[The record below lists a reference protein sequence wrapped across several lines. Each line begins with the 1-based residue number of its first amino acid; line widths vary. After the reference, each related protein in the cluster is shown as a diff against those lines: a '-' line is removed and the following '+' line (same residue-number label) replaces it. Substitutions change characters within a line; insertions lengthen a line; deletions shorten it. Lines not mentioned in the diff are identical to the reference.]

1 MIYQYFFRFI
11 LVIGMFYCTYALADD
26 YSSCNEYLPALRQ
39 INNHKVGPESCQM
52 QQMEL
57 EFNGHTF
64 IRADLGLDG
73 TVEGYVTR
81 EGNYREYL
89 TNAPDLVFPQT
100 QASKPEIPILAIS
113 HYERLRGAAI
123 LLVYPK
129 NRKDWNGK
137 LWVTAHGRGSSFHN
151 GSLKLW
157 NKYLDP
163 ADPLGELN
171 KLEHVMLTQ
180 GYALAVTMRTSEENV
195 GEIVSTL
202 EDGTVVDWVAFNDSH
217 SYIKDFTY
225 VAENAINKRL
235 GKIPTRTYLYGKS
248 AGARLARGLN
258 YYGTTLNT
266 DGKGKRIFDG
276 FLVDDAAA
284 GTWLPVVMH
293 DGKDVL
299 LQTDAEKQAFV
310 PQLELGH
317 QAYSAV
323 NDHDLPDFVTIG
335 FLTNKYNNARI
346 LLEKGLGE
354 KFRFYEIKQLSHDD
368 GSAFPEGKK
377 GKLQILDLSLLID
390 GAVNLLDQWVEGVKI
405 APPSRSDYLL
415 VGDTNQDGKLDRPA
429 ISFPE
434 VACPLGYFYP
444 YPKSGV
450 GTTSWAAFTGQGP
463 EPLDENEAFVDMN
476 HTGTWDFRESPEA
489 AWQRLGLLQAGET
502 LTPQRYMECISKSAT
517 ELGDEGL
524 FSADTVKN
532 YMAKASSKNLKPVS
546 DDEPALILYNK
557 F

>member
-26 YSSCNEYLPALRQ
+26 SSCNEYLPALRQ

-113 HYERLRGAAI
+113 RYESLRGAAI

-235 GKIPTRTYLYGKS
+235 GKVPTRTYLYGKS

-284 GTWLPVVMH
+284 GTWLPIVMH

-299 LQTDAEKQAFV
+299 LKTDAEKQAFV

-323 NDHDLPDFVTIG
+323 NDHDLPDFVTVG

-368 GSAFPEGKK
+368 GSSFPEGKK

-390 GAVNLLDQWVEGVKI
+390 GAVNLLDQWVEGVKV

-429 ISFPE
+429 ISYPE

-489 AWQRLGLLQAGET
+489 AWQRLGLLQAGES
-502 LTPQRYMECISKSAT
+502 LTQQRYVACVSHAAS
-517 ELGDEGL
+517 ELGQEGF
-524 FSADTVKN
+524 FSADTVKK
-532 YMAKASSKNLKPVS
+532 YADKAATKNLKPV

>member
-1 MIYQYFFRFI
+1 MIFRYFTYVL
-11 LVIGMFYCTYALADD
+11 LVITMITSTSVLAEDFT
-26 YSSCNEYLPALRQ
+26 SCKEYLPALRQ
-39 INNHKVGPESCQM
+39 VNNHKVGPETCQL
-52 QQMEL
+52 QQVEL

-64 IRADLGLDG
+64 IRADMGLDG

-89 TNAPDLVFPQT
+89 TNAPDLVFPQS
-100 QASKPEIPILAIS
+100 QASKPEIPILAVS
-113 HYERLRGAAI
+113 HYESLRGAAI

-137 LWVTAHGRGSSFHN
+137 LWVTAHGRGRSFHN

-195 GEIVSTL
+195 GEVVSTL

-225 VAENAINKRL
+225 IAENAINKRL
-235 GKIPTRTYLYGKS
+235 GKFPTRTYLYGKS

-266 DGKGKRIFDG
+266 DSKGKRIFDG

-323 NDHDLPDFVTIG
+323 NDHDLPDFVTLG

-390 GAVNLLDQWVEGVKI
+390 GAVNLLDQWVEGVKV

-489 AWQRLGLLQAGET
+489 AWQRLGLLQAGES
-502 LTPQRYMECISKSAT
+502 LTQQRYVACVSNAAS
-517 ELGDEGL
+517 ELGQEGF
-524 FSADTVKN
+524 FSADTVKK
-532 YMAKASSKNLKPVS
+532 YAEKAASKNLKPV

>member
-1 MIYQYFFRFI
+1 MIFRYFTYVL
-11 LVIGMFYCTYALADD
+11 LVITMITSTAVLAEDFT
-26 YSSCNEYLPALRQ
+26 SCKEYLPALRQ
-39 INNHKVGPESCQM
+39 VNNHKVGPETCQL
-52 QQMEL
+52 QQVEL

-64 IRADLGLDG
+64 IRADMGLDG

-89 TNAPDLVFPQT
+89 TNAPDLVFPQS
-100 QASKPEIPILAIS
+100 QASKPEIPILAVS
-113 HYERLRGAAI
+113 HYESLRGAAI

-137 LWVTAHGRGSSFHN
+137 LWVTAHGRGRSFHN

-195 GEIVSTL
+195 GEVVSTL

-225 VAENAINKRL
+225 IAENAINKRL
-235 GKIPTRTYLYGKS
+235 GKFPTRTYLYGKS

-266 DGKGKRIFDG
+266 DSKGKRIFDG

-323 NDHDLPDFVTIG
+323 NDHDLPDFVTLG

-390 GAVNLLDQWVEGVKI
+390 GAVNLLDQWVEGVKV

-489 AWQRLGLLQAGET
+489 AWQRLGLLQAGES
-502 LTPQRYMECISKSAT
+502 LTQQRYVACVSNAAS
-517 ELGDEGL
+517 ELGQEGF
-524 FSADTVKN
+524 FSADTVKK
-532 YMAKASSKNLKPVS
+532 YAEKAASKNLKPV

>member
-1 MIYQYFFRFI
+1 M
-11 LVIGMFYCTYALADD
+11 ADN

-39 INNHKVGPESCQM
+39 VNNHKVGPESCQM

-100 QASKPEIPILAIS
+100 QASKPEVPILAIS

-163 ADPLGELN
+163 AAPLGELN
-171 KLEHVMLTQ
+171 KLEHVMLSQ

-266 DGKGKRIFDG
+266 DSKGKRIFDG

-323 NDHDLPDFVTIG
+323 NDHDLPDFVTVG

-390 GAVNLLDQWVEGVKI
+390 GAVNLLDQWVEGVKV

-489 AWQRLGLLQAGET
+489 AWQRLGLLQAGES
-502 LTPQRYMECISKSAT
+502 LTQQRYVACVSNAAS
-517 ELGDEGL
+517 ELGQEGFL
-524 FSADTVKN
+524 SADTVKK
-532 YMAKASSKNLKPVS
+532 YAEKAATKNLKPVS